1 MLAVLRLRTSL
12 HTRELLNRTQFRGD
26 KIWHCET
33 RVTRRVTKGQL
44 LPRGIPR
51 EPAWD
56 CVSSLPTDKSLHR
69 PDTVASP
76 PPGRAAAP
84 ATRLVPRGSVRD
96 RFRGRRPDRARGGS
110 RDRRAS
116 RDRIRA
122 AL

>member
-12 HTRELLNRTQFRGD
+12 HTQELLNRTQFGGD

-33 RVTRRVTKGQL
+33 RVTRRGCFRS
-44 LPRGIPR
+44 P
-51 EPAWD
+51 
-56 CVSSLPTDKSLHR
+56 PTDKSLHR

-76 PPGRAAAP
+76 PPGSTAAP

-96 RFRGRRPDRARGGS
+96 RFRGRRPDRARGES

-116 RDRIRA
+116 RDRIPA